1 MISAQNS
8 GTISVT
14 RDVQG
19 DPRSTVETVSIAVA
33 IETDAPLLRGQ
44 LTSLFA
50 AEWDLRLVD
59 ADDAALADVVLVDL
73 TGSRAAGLVACA
85 AIKARDAN
93 QAVIVLDG
101 TPDPA
106 ALRAAIRAGA
116 DGYLS
121 QRDDLPSVAIAVR
134 TVHAGGAWVPSRL
147 LPTLVVETVRV
158 GSNERRATSRLG
170 DLSPRERDVLSMLA
184 AGATQAA
191 IADRLFISSHTVRTH
206 VRNVLRKV
214 GARTRVEAVALA
226 LDAGL
231 IDLER

>member
-93 QAVIVLDG
+93 QAANQAVIVLDG

-134 TVHAGGAWVPSRL
+134 TVHAG
-147 LPTLVVETVRV
+147 
-158 GSNERRATSRLG
+158 
-170 DLSPRERDVLSMLA
+170 
-184 AGATQAA
+184 
-191 IADRLFISSHTVRTH
+191 
-206 VRNVLRKV
+206 
-214 GARTRVEAVALA
+214 
-226 LDAGL
+226 
-231 IDLER
+231 